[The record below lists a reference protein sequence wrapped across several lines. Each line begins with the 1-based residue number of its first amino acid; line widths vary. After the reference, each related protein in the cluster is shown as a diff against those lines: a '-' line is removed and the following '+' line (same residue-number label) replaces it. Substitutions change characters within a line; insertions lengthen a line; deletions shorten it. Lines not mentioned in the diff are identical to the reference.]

1 MSLPHEITDG
11 EPGLGPWAILHGY
24 RGSVAHG
31 MYEPPENPLSIDDK
45 DTMAICVPPLDYYY
59 GLSEYG
65 SRGTREIKRGE
76 WDVVIY
82 EARKAVRML
91 AQGNPN
97 ILSLLWL
104 PEGLYIACCAWVS
117 NSYVMARC
125 ASIEVGS
132 TRLSCS
138 TSSTA
143 RGRSSRYRPR
153 RRGCLLER
161 RRRTTAQ
168 RSPCGPTKS
177 ASTSCVCTSC
187 ALRSKKDEA
196 PRSAAV

>member
-1 MSLPHEITDG
+1 MSMLHEITDE
-11 EPGLGPWAILHGY
+11 EPGLGSWAILHGY

-45 DTMAICVPPLDYYY
+45 DTMAICVPSLDYYY
-59 GLSEYG
+59 GLLEYG

-104 PEGLYIACCAWVS
+104 P
-117 NSYVMARC
+117 
-125 ASIEVGS
+125 
-132 TRLSCS
+132 
-138 TSSTA
+138 
-143 RGRSSRYRPR
+143 
-153 RRGCLLER
+153 
-161 RRRTTAQ
+161 
-168 RSPCGPTKS
+168 
-177 ASTSCVCTSC
+177 
-187 ALRSKKDEA
+187 
-196 PRSAAV
+196 